1 MLFHL
6 YNNPVGSHY
15 PTFLN
20 EKPGAPKSDKL
31 FRVDGWLVVAEQAL
45 TVTSWKPQIIA
56 YLIQG
61 HSITPIK

>member
-45 TVTSWKPQIIA
+45 TDCDLMETTDYGLSNSGSQHNT
-56 YLIQG
+56 Y
-61 HSITPIK
+61 